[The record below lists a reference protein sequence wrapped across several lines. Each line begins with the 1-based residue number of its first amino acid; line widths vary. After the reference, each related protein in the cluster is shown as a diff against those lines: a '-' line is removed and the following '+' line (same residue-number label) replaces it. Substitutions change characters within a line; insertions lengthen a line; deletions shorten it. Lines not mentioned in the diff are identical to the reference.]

1 MCRGLFCSGQCSG
14 SHKPGDGSGCS
25 WKISRIQKVVN
36 ASCVQRAVYSNIEAR
51 NAACFDK
58 CAQASGA
65 DVLEPVRGVRATPTP
80 PNRSSPCV
88 NSCFQ
93 AAVVGN
99 TAHPAATGWST
110 KLVPMTAAEILA
122 PWSRAFASAPGEGV
136 CPPCVLDSTGV
147 YSCPTSANAR
157 PRMY

>member
-1 MCRGLFCSGQCSG
+1 MHPTCLPTLSGALAVCGGLFSSGQCSG

-25 WKISRIQKVVN
+25 WKVSRIQKVVN

-51 NAACFDK
+51 NTACFDK
-58 CAQASGA
+58 CAQASGS

-80 PNRSSPCV
+80 PNRSSACV

-99 TAHPAATGWST
+99 TST
-110 KLVPMTAAEILA
+110 KIVPMTAAEILA
-122 PWSRAFASAPGEGV
+122 PWSRAFAPAPGDGV

-147 YSCPTSANAR
+147 YSCPTS
-157 PRMY
+157 